1 MWILYQHKKYTVFL
15 SSKMMISCINY
26 EEPIW
31 FIFLNSTNLS
41 DVGKDKF
48 SSYISPSKP
57 RLLQLLLLPLLP
69 GEEEKTAEL
78 DKNNSSNFR
87 TSIFLT
93 TLLSRHL
100 IQEHWN
106 FLDRLAGSNMT
117 LSAIQ
122 SSNVHN
128 NAKLAGF
135 SILVKVLICTH

>member
-1 MWILYQHKKYTVFL
+1 MMYQHKKCTVFL
-15 SSKMMISCINY
+15 FSKMMISCINY

-78 DKNNSSNFR
+78 EKNNSSN
-87 TSIFLT
+87 
-93 TLLSRHL
+93 
-100 IQEHWN
+100 
-106 FLDRLAGSNMT
+106 
-117 LSAIQ
+117 
-122 SSNVHN
+122 
-128 NAKLAGF
+128 
-135 SILVKVLICTH
+135 